1 MTMDEIKDAADMAE
15 KWPGATVL
23 NWGEMSTQA
32 FCDWVAQ
39 VKQADIGAIAPIGT
53 FDLES
58 AKGFFEDW
66 WRTKLKIV
74 VASASGLCNDVLN
87 QAGKTRR
94 KAEQHE
100 ARNDEQEGV

>member
-1 MTMDEIKDAADMAE
+1 MMTMDEIKDAADMAE

-23 NWGEMSTQA
+23 NWSELNTQA

-39 VKQADIGAIAPIGT
+39 VKQSDIGAIALIGT

-66 WRTKLKIV
+66 WRSAT
-74 VASASGLCNDVLN
+74 VAAGRNNGRVPTGSRSVTAGETAHIHSANKEVRVS
-87 QAGKTRR
+87 
-94 KAEQHE
+94 E
-100 ARNDEQEGV
+100 

>member
-1 MTMDEIKDAADMAE
+1 MMTMAEIKDAADMAE

-66 WRTKLKIV
+66 WRTANAPLER
-74 VASASGLCNDVLN
+74 SARSDDTLRGDV
-87 QAGKTRR
+87 GT
-94 KAEQHE
+94 
-100 ARNDEQEGV
+100 